1 MEGCLFEWPTT
12 SHKYHSFPESTSH
25 GNVIDN
31 SHVHARTKHYHVASL
46 VLDHCEKMI
55 AGGKKKS
62 GESPS
67 CPYAIALHSDD
78 DSESES
84 GTSKLI
90 QSCPA
95 FQQGSCPFASCADED
110 AVRKQ
115 LLQIPPSHYESGK
128 GGPEF
133 LRVLQELHAV
143 ASLPIASDKK
153 FQLSA
158 CPVASKIPI
167 NIHKSPSN
175 GLNFIQAIEGFS
187 LAAIMARMAEEME
200 KSDDEM
206 HDSLENATPTPLE
219 TNRHSGNERDY
230 ADSSA
235 NGKATMRRSSS
246 HVRLSESFKHGT
258 AASHQAAEDVH
269 FVRNFIRGQIDRKL
283 YAELVVQ
290 LFHVYDGLEG
300 CLVEA
305 SPRNSSLQ
313 KFCEFH
319 EKLRRKETLVEDLD
333 FWHGPVVT
341 KQIISQGKGMSPAA
355 RDYVERLKHCS
366 DSDPILLLAHS
377 YTRYLGDLSGGKILA
392 RVARKA
398 MNLDKTNKEGL
409 AFYEFAEIPSAKS
422 FKDEFRSALDDL
434 DLTTDDIARLVEEAN
449 VAFLLNMRLFE
460 ELDVAA
466 NVPGA
471 SVRPLQEALNF
482 SKQQKAES
490 AGQVQ
495 EESKQ
500 CPFATLGSAA
510 SKEVVGASARVTNA
524 PAECPFANAASNQTV
539 PLKKKGRCPWP
550 FILAHDPVAAMKD
563 WRTWA
568 LAGLILCFLWSKL
581 QQHGN

>member
-1 MEGCLFEWPTT
+1 MREMVPG
-12 SHKYHSFPESTSH
+12 S
-25 GNVIDN
+25 
-31 SHVHARTKHYHVASL
+31 
-46 VLDHCEKMI
+46 
-55 AGGKKKS
+55 KKKT

-78 DSESES
+78 DSESEGS
-84 GTSKLI
+84 TSKLI

-95 FQQGSCPFASCADED
+95 FQQGSCPFASCTDED

-143 ASLPIASDKK
+143 ASLPNASDKK

-200 KSDDEM
+200 KSDDSTSEM
-206 HDSLENATPTPLE
+206 HDSSENATPTFSEP
-219 TNRHSGNERDY
+219 NVRSGNERDY
-230 ADSSA
+230 SESSTDA
-235 NGKATMRRSSS
+235 KAMRRSSS
-246 HVRLSESFKHGT
+246 NVRLSESFKHGT

-290 LFHVYDGLEG
+290 LYHVYDVLEC
-300 CLVEA
+300 CLVGA

-313 KFCEFH
+313 RFREFH

-333 FWHGPVVT
+333 FWHGPNVT
-341 KQIISQGKGMSPAA
+341 KEIVSQGKGMSPAA

-366 DSDPILLLAHS
+366 DTDPILLLAHS

-422 FKDEFRSALDDL
+422 FKDEFRTALDDL

-471 SVRPLQEALNF
+471 RVRPLQEALNF

-490 AGQVQ
+490 AGQVH

-500 CPFATLGSAA
+500 CPFATMGSAA
-510 SKEVVGASARVTNA
+510 SKEAIGASAQVTNA
-524 PAECPFANAASNQTV
+524 PAECPFANAASNQAV
-539 PLKKKGRCPWP
+539 PLQKKGRCPWP
-550 FILAHDPVAAMKD
+550 FIIAHDPIAALKD
-563 WRTWA
+563 WQTWA

-581 QQHGN
+581 QQRGD